1 MLVILGHWRLV
12 VETWALPGRKHRP
25 RLSLITPTTTPSL
38 SARQI
43 IVGISGVYKVLDSQ
57 QQLPRVIIYSWG
69 LLEHYATVITKKKKE
84 APTKVSLSF
93 FFFFSYSLLFFLFSP
108 RLDIKK
114 TKFPPSSLFFF
125 FQIFLLLSLILAFY
139 LFINRC
145 LISVNL
151 LFNSSVITIYYLAYN
166 HGSHL
171 LFPDRKSKIKYFGV
185 IYPVLTV
192 QSPGRPAPLRGWGK

>member
-1 MLVILGHWRLV
+1 MWLNFVLFFFFFLSFTRVLVILGHWRLV

-43 IVGISGVYKVLDSQ
+43 IVGISGVYKALDSQ
-57 QQLPRVIIYSWG
+57 QQLPRVIICSWG
-69 LLEHYATVITKKKKE
+69 LLGHYATVITKKKKKE
-84 APTKVSLSF
+84 APTKVSLS

-125 FQIFLLLSLILAFY
+125 FSK
-139 LFINRC
+139 
-145 LISVNL
+145 
-151 LFNSSVITIYYLAYN
+151 SSFCF
-166 HGSHL
+166 H
-171 LFPDRKSKIKYFGV
+171 
-185 IYPVLTV
+185 
-192 QSPGRPAPLRGWGK
+192 

>member
-1 MLVILGHWRLV
+1 MVFPAFTKHLIASSSCLESSFVLGAFL
-12 VETWALPGRKHRP
+12 G
-25 RLSLITPTTTPSL
+25 IMQPS
-38 SARQI
+38 SP
-43 IVGISGVYKVLDSQ
+43 K
-57 QQLPRVIIYSWG
+57 
-69 LLEHYATVITKKKKE
+69 KKKKE
-84 APTKVSLSF
+84 APTKVSLS

-114 TKFPPSSLFFF
+114 PNFLLLVFFFF

-192 QSPGRPAPLRGWGK
+192 QSPGRPAPLRG

>member
-1 MLVILGHWRLV
+1 MFLGPS
-12 VETWALPGRKHRP
+12 WALCNRHH
-25 RLSLITPTTTPSL
+25 
-38 SARQI
+38 Q
-43 IVGISGVYKVLDSQ
+43 
-57 QQLPRVIIYSWG
+57 
-69 LLEHYATVITKKKKE
+69 KKKKRSSHQG
-84 APTKVSLSF
+84 VLV

-114 TKFPPSSLFFF
+114 TKFPPSSLFFFF

-192 QSPGRPAPLRGWGK
+192 QSPGRPAPLRG